1 MTTTF
6 ALVHSPLVGPATW
19 RPVAE
24 ELAARSL
31 AAVVPALTSPLEASR
46 PWWAT
51 AASEVVAAVD
61 ATVRGQRIDV
71 ESPSP
76 GTGSDVVVVGHSGA
90 GPRLPAIGERLAAAG
105 HEVVATV
112 FVDAGLPSSGG
123 SAGKA
128 PPAQFAELLDGL
140 VDNDGRLPPWPQ
152 WWSPGTMVE
161 LVPDPA
167 VRAAVAAE
175 CPPVPRSLFDEVV
188 PVPSGWP
195 GATPCGYLAFGY
207 GYGYEDEAAEA
218 ERRGWVVARMD
229 GLHLHPVVAPAD
241 VADALQLLVAALEV
255 RL

>member
-6 ALVHSPLVGPATW
+6 LLVHSPVVGPATW
-19 RPVAE
+19 RLVAD
-24 ELAARSL
+24 ELAARAIA
-31 AAVVPALTSPLEASR
+31 AAVPELTPPLEAPR
-46 PWWAT
+46 PWWST
-51 AASEVVAAVD
+51 AANEVVAAVA
-61 ATVRGQRIDV
+61 ATVGGQRIDV
-71 ESPSP
+71 ESPPP
-76 GTGSDVVVVGHSGA
+76 GTGSNVVLVGHSGT
-90 GPRLPAIGERLAAAG
+90 GSRLPAIGERLAAAG
-105 HEVVATV
+105 HPVVANL

-128 PPAQFAELLDGL
+128 KPAQFAELLDGL
-140 VDNDGRLPPWPQ
+140 VDDDGLLPPWPQ
-152 WWSPGTMVE
+152 WWSPGTMVD

-195 GATPCGYLAFGY
+195 GATPCGYLAF

-255 RL
+255 RF